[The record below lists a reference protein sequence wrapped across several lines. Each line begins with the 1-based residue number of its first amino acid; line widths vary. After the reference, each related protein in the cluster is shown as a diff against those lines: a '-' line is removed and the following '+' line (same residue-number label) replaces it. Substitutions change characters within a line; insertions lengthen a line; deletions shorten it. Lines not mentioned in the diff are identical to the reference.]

1 MSKSYYDSQLMSQK
15 TKMAEYIESIEAS
28 LKSLGELD
36 IASNWK
42 CEGNN
47 EVITKF
53 EYLQGLIP
61 SIKTSL
67 NAYVNFLTPVN
78 NSYTEISED
87 IKSAINKYNS
97 NS

>member
-1 MSKSYYDSQLMSQK
+1 MGKTYYNSQLMTQK
-15 TKMAEYIESIEAS
+15 TKLAEYIESIEAS
-28 LKSLGELD
+28 LKSLSE
-36 IASNWK
+36 
-42 CEGNN
+42 CEGND

-53 EYLQGLIP
+53 EYLQELIP

-67 NAYVNFLTPVN
+67 NAYVDFLTPVN